1 MNIVLTCVGN
11 FQDYTLDNIRQ
22 LIRLNHE
29 NIYVITNS
37 ELFDRFSE
45 YSTKIKLVAVED
57 LPDSYDYFN
66 KTKLDRGF
74 RGGFWMYCSMRF
86 FYLYDFMKKYNIAD
100 VIHLENDVLI
110 YHNCDTIKDKL
121 DRNFMYIPFERYDR
135 NVASIMF
142 IPNHDIFK
150 NILDHYDYS
159 LNDMQNFASIQQKT
173 GVINN
178 FPIGITDMNQCDEYQ
193 FVTKNFDTF
202 SYIFDAAAIGQY
214 VGGVDPRNIPGDTS
228 KFVNEFC
235 LIKYNVYTI
244 HWFSHDNIIKPF
256 IKINDVLYPVF
267 NLHIHCKNL
276 KKFMCEDNT
285 IEEM

>member
-11 FQDYTLDNIRQ
+11 FQDYILDNIRQ

-45 YSTKIKLVAVED
+45 YSTNIKLVAVED

-66 KTKLDRGF
+66 KTQLDRGF

-86 FYLYDFMKKYNIAD
+86 FYLYDFMKKYNISD

-110 YHNCDTIKDKL
+110 YYNCDVIADKL
-121 DRNFMYIPFERYDR
+121 DRNYMYIPFDCYNR
-135 NVASIMF
+135 NIASIVF
-142 IPNHDIFK
+142 IPNHEVFK
-150 NILDHYDYS
+150 NILDNYDYS
-159 LNDMQNFASIQQKT
+159 LNDMDNFSIIQKNT
-173 GVINN
+173 QLINN
-178 FPIGITDMNQCDEYQ
+178 FPIGITDENQSNEYQ
-193 FVTKNFDTF
+193 FVTKNFDIF

-214 VGGVDPRNIPGDTS
+214 IGGVDPHNMSGDTT
-228 KFVNEFC
+228 KFINETC
-235 LIKYNVYTI
+235 VIKYNAYEILWVSYK
-244 HWFSHDNIIKPF
+244 SIIKPF

-276 KKFMCEDNT
+276 KKFLYDET
-285 IEEM
+285 I